1 MQIGYACAIIIKC
14 NFQNQDRTKMNKYH
28 SHYIKNLLLPCL
40 IFSIITGV
48 ISSLFVMAFKI
59 ASSHVVELS
68 VRIYEYVRVNPM
80 MLPLLV
86 IGAAALGFIA
96 SLIIAFS
103 HSCRGG
109 GIPTSIAAIRGI
121 VNFNWIK
128 SIFFLPISALISFLA
143 GVPLGTEGPCVQMG
157 TAVGD
162 GVIQVVGGK
171 KHRGWRRY
179 MMVGGAASGFGLA
192 TGSPITAILFSM
204 EELHKTI
211 SPLLFSVV
219 SISVIVSQ
227 LMAQLIS
234 GFGIGSIALFE
245 INIFEALPLTLIYI
259 PVIIGLLCG
268 VCAILFIKL
277 YNLVDSFVKR
287 KLKRLSVKFKLPVIF
302 ALVSL
307 VGFFFARMLGS
318 GHSLIEQLIGEGRV
332 EAEAL
337 WYILLII
344 FATRAIFMMV
354 SNTVG
359 VTGGIF
365 LPTLAFGAI
374 LGTLCAE
381 AFITLGVIGDEY
393 YTLLVVVG
401 IVSFLGASM
410 RIPVTACIF
419 ALEAFGGFYNI
430 LPITS
435 AIAAAFIMVEVS
447 GLADFTST
455 VIKAKAHAIHK
466 GKMPHT
472 IEVPLTVYKGSFVI
486 DKDIR
491 DILWPASCTLL
502 SIERGPNKTN
512 KLGIAEGDILTV
524 HYTTYDPVATA
535 NEFEVL
541 VGDQREE
548 IDRIMRPE

>member
-1 MQIGYACAIIIKC
+1 MK
-14 NFQNQDRTKMNKYH
+14 KYH

-48 ISSLFVMAFKI
+48 ISSLLVMAFKI

-68 VRIYEYVRVNPM
+68 VRIYEYVRENPM
-80 MLPLLV
+80 LLPLLIV
-86 IGAAALGFIA
+86 GAVGLGFVA
-96 SLIIAFS
+96 SLIISFS

-128 SIFFLPISALISFLA
+128 SVFFLPISALISFLA

-157 TAVGD
+157 TAIGD
-162 GVIQVVGGK
+162 GVVQVIGGK

-192 TGSPITAILFSM
+192 TGSPITAIIFSM

-227 LMAQLIS
+227 LMAQLLS
-234 GFGIGSIALFE
+234 GLGLGSIALFDIE
-245 INIFEALPLTLIYI
+245 VSAALPLTHIYI
-259 PVIIGLLCG
+259 PIIIGLLCG

-277 YNLVDSFVKR
+277 YNLTDSFVKT
-287 KLKRLSVKFKLPVIF
+287 KLKRFSVKIKLPVIF

-318 GHSLIEQLIGEGRV
+318 GHSLIEQLMGEGRV
-332 EAEAL
+332 EAETL
-337 WYILLII
+337 WYILLIL
-344 FATRAIFMMV
+344 FCVRAVFMMV

-374 LGTLCAE
+374 LGTLGAE
-381 AFITLGVIGDEY
+381 AFIALGVIGEEY
-393 YTLLVVVG
+393 YALMVVVG
-401 IVSFLGASM
+401 MVAFLGASM

-430 LPITS
+430 LPLTS
-435 AIAAAFIMVEVS
+435 AITAAFIMVEVS

-466 GKMPHT
+466 GKMPYT

-491 DILWPASCTLL
+491 DVLWPASCTLL

-524 HYTTYDPVATA
+524 HYTTYDPIATA

-541 VGDQREE
+541 VGDQGEE